1 MNNGSIDDY
10 SSTERG
16 FCGMTK
22 NTEDLRQRRPQQPV
36 IDPFDRKILAALAA
50 DSSQSYARLGETVGL
65 SAPAMH
71 ERVRRLRQ
79 SGTIK
84 GVHAALDGAALGK
97 PLLAFVHVEAA
108 GWGKSER
115 LMQVLRFP
123 EVEEMHSVAGDASV
137 LFKVRTASPQAL
149 EAFLSQIHAV
159 PGVTGTRSYIA
170 LSTYLE
176 RPVQAGVTDSW
187 PDMHLPE

>member
-1 MNNGSIDDY
+1 MA
-10 SSTERG
+10 
-16 FCGMTK
+16 K
-22 NTEDLRQRRPQQPV
+22 NTEDLRQRRARQPA
-36 IDPFDRKILAALAA
+36 IDVFDRKILAALAA
-50 DSSQSYARLGETVGL
+50 DSSQSYARLGEAVGL
-65 SAPAMH
+65 SAPAVH

-79 SGTIK
+79 SGAIK

-137 LFKVRTASPQAL
+137 LFKVRTASPQDL
-149 EAFLSQIHAV
+149 EAFLAQIHAV

-187 PDMHLPE
+187 PDMPRPE

>member
-1 MNNGSIDDY
+1 MG
-10 SSTERG
+10 
-16 FCGMTK
+16 K
-22 NTEDLRQRRPQQPV
+22 NTDDLRPKRPQPPV
-36 IDPFDRKILAALAA
+36 IDAFDRKILAALAA
-50 DSSQSYARLGETVGL
+50 DSGQSYQRLGESVGL
-65 SAPAMH
+65 SAPAVH
-71 ERVRRLRQ
+71 ERVRRLKQ
-79 SGTIK
+79 SGAIK

-97 PLLAFVHVEAA
+97 PLLAFVQAA

-115 LMQVLRFP
+115 LTQVLRFP

-137 LFKVRTASPQAL
+137 FFKVRTASPQAL
-149 EAFLSQIHAV
+149 EAFLAQIHAV

-187 PDMHLPE
+187 PDLPAQE

>member
-1 MNNGSIDDY
+1 MDA
-10 SSTERG
+10 
-16 FCGMTK
+16 
-22 NTEDLRQRRPQQPV
+22 
-36 IDPFDRKILAALAA
+36 FDRKILAALVI
-50 DSSQSYARLGETVGL
+50 DSDQSYARLGEIVGL
-65 SAPAMH
+65 SAPAVH

-79 SGTIK
+79 SATIK
-84 GVHAALDGAALGK
+84 GTHAALDSAAIGK

-115 LMQVLRFP
+115 LMQVLHFP

-149 EAFLSQIHAV
+149 EAFLAQIHGV

-176 RPVQAGVTDSW
+176 RPVQAGVTESW
-187 PDMHLPE
+187 PEIPLPE

>member
-1 MNNGSIDDY
+1 MA
-10 SSTERG
+10 
-16 FCGMTK
+16 K

-36 IDPFDRKILAALAA
+36 IDAFDRKILAALAA

-65 SAPAMH
+65 SAPAVH

-115 LMQVLRFP
+115 LMQVLQFP

-137 LFKVRTASPQAL
+137 LFKVRIASPQAL

-159 PGVTGTRSYIA
+159 PGVTGTRCYIA

>member
-1 MNNGSIDDY
+1 MG
-10 SSTERG
+10 
-16 FCGMTK
+16 K
-22 NTEDLRQRRPQQPV
+22 NTDDLRQKRPQPPV
-36 IDPFDRKILAALAA
+36 IDAFDRKILAALAA
-50 DSSQSYARLGETVGL
+50 DSGQSYQRLGESVGL
-65 SAPAMH
+65 SAPAVH
-71 ERVRRLRQ
+71 ERVRRLKQ
-79 SGTIK
+79 SGAIK

-149 EAFLSQIHAV
+149 EAFLAQIHAV

-187 PDMHLPE
+187 PDLPAQE

>member
-1 MNNGSIDDY
+1 MKKASIGDY
-10 SSTERG
+10 FSAGRG
-16 FCGMTK
+16 VYRMAK
-22 NTEDLRQRRPQQPV
+22 NTEDVRQRRPPQPA
-36 IDPFDRKILAALAA
+36 IDAFDRKILAALAA
-50 DSSQSYARLGETVGL
+50 DSSQSYARLGEVVGL
-65 SAPAMH
+65 SAPAVH

-137 LFKVRTASPQAL
+137 LFKVRMASPQAL
-149 EAFLSQIHAV
+149 EALLSQIHAV

-176 RPVQAGVTDSW
+176 RPVQAGVTESW
-187 PDMHLPE
+187 PDMPLPE

>member
-1 MNNGSIDDY
+1 MKNASIGDY
-10 SSTERG
+10 SSAERG
-16 FCGMTK
+16 VCGMAK
-22 NTEDLRQRRPQQPV
+22 NTEDLRQGRRQQPV
-36 IDPFDRKILAALAA
+36 IDAFDRRILAALAA
-50 DSSQSYARLGETVGL
+50 DSSQSYARLGEAVGL
-65 SAPAMH
+65 SAPAVH

-79 SGTIK
+79 SGAIK

-115 LMQVLRFP
+115 LMQVLQFP
-123 EVEEMHSVAGDASV
+123 EVEEMHSVAGDASL
-137 LFKVRTASPQAL
+137 LFKVRAASPQAL
-149 EAFLSQIHAV
+149 EAFLAQIHAV
-159 PGVTGTRSYIA
+159 AGVTGTRSYIA

-187 PDMHLPE
+187 PDMPLPE